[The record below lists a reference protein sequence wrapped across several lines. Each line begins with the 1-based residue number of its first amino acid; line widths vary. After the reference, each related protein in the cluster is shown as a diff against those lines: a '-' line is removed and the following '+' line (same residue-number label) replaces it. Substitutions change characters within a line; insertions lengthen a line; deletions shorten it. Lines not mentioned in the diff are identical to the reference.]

1 MAKRQAGYD
10 VRPLSQSRAL
20 SSPLRQEI
28 VDALESQGA
37 STIAA
42 IAERL
47 GRRPDA
53 LYFHFRALERI
64 GLLRRTGTVG
74 TGRSEAAVF
83 DLPGRPLRLVY
94 GATAAERQR
103 RVGPALDSLLRI
115 ARRDARRALARDGVE
130 VSGARRELWVA
141 RARGW
146 LTPVQL
152 ARVNALLSE
161 LFELL
166 HSAPPRDGAKPL
178 ALAFALTPLPNT
190 PTGRKTARQT
200 KGGVR

>member
-1 MAKRQAGYD
+1 MATRQPGYD
-10 VRPLSQSRAL
+10 IRPLAQSRAL

-53 LYFHFRALERI
+53 LYFHFKALERI
-64 GLLRRTGTVG
+64 GLLKRTGTVG
-74 TGRSEAAVF
+74 SGRSEAAVF

-94 GATAAERQR
+94 GSTAAERQK

-115 ARRDARRALARDGVE
+115 ARRDVRRALARESVE

-146 LTPVQL
+146 LTQAQL
-152 ARVNALLSE
+152 ARANALLSE

-166 HSAPPRDGAKPL
+166 HSAPPRDGAEPL
-178 ALAFALTPLPNT
+178 ALAFALTPLPNVS
-190 PTGRKTARQT
+190 TGRKAKRMTQGGAR
-200 KGGVR
+200 